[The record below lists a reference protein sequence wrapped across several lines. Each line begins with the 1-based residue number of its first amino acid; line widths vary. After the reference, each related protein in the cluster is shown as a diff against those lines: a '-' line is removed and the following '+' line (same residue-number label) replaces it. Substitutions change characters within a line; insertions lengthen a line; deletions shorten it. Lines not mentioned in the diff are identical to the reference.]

1 LIISVRQILS
11 FLRWRLVPVRYAGRL
26 RYLRP
31 KHLKRTSPSFGLVA
45 KAIQNK
51 GFTPGPIVKP
61 DMLSELQA
69 TFKARAPEV
78 RRADLKVPF
87 VNLTTADDFT
97 VDSAFMKLAFSPDL
111 LDPVLDYFGGQARL
125 DSLQV
130 LYSFPSN
137 GPLKESQKWHLD
149 YGDSKSMHCV
159 MYLNDV
165 VSDAEGPFTFVD
177 KKASKSLGRSL
188 IVRRIPDEQMEIE
201 LKGAEVHKFY
211 GPAGSSVWI
220 DPAACYH
227 YGSRC
232 VTPRTAIFLT
242 YNSETPFTAQVPLV
256 RNNAKKI
263 ANVGKKLRPDLP
275 AETFDRLLGL

>member
-1 LIISVRQILS
+1 MSVSPRQIAS

-31 KHLKRTSPSFGLVA
+31 RHLKRVLPPVGITA
-45 KAIQNK
+45 KTVENQ
-51 GFTPGPIVKP
+51 GFTAGPTPSADV
-61 DMLSELQA
+61 LGELQA
-69 TFKARAPEV
+69 IFKARAPK
-78 RRADLKVPF
+78 AQPAGLKVPF

-97 VDSAFMKLAFSPDL
+97 VDSPLMKLAFSPEY
-111 LDPVLDYFGGQARL
+111 LDPALDYFGGQARL

-130 LYSFPSN
+130 LYSFTN
-137 GPLKESQKWHLD
+137 DGPLKESQKWHLD

-165 VSDAEGPFTFVD
+165 LSDAEGPFAFVD
-177 KKASKSLGRSL
+177 RAVTKTLGRSM
-188 IVRRIPDEQMEIE
+188 IVRRIPDDQMEIE
-201 LKGAEVHKFY
+201 LKGAKVQKVY
-211 GPAGSSVWI
+211 GPAGTSVWI

-232 VTPRTAIFLT
+232 ETPRTAIFLT
-242 YNSETPFTAQVPLV
+242 YNSETPFTAPVPLV
-256 RNNAKKI
+256 RANARKI
-263 ANVGKKLRPDLP
+263 ADVGKKLRPDLP